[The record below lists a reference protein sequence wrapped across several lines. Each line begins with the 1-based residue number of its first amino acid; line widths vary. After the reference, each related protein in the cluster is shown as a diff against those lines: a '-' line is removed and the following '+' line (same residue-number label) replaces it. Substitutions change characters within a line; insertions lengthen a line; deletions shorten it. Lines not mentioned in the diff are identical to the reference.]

1 MELTPESLQKIEQ
14 CGVLGYPPSKICSI
28 LDLGDEKEFMKEF
41 NDPTSKIYK
50 SFKKGVDKGDF
61 AIDLKI
67 YELAKS
73 GDLTAIDRFQI
84 RKKKNLADRNDEI
97 R

>member
-1 MELTPESLQKIEQ
+1 MEISDETLLKIEQ
-14 CGVLGYPPSKICSI
+14 CGVLGYPASKICSI
-28 LDLGDEKEFMKEF
+28 LGLDDDGEFLNLF
-41 NDPTSKIYK
+41 NDPSSRVYK

-73 GDLTAIDRFQI
+73 GDLTAIERFQI
-84 RKKKNLADRNDEI
+84 RKKKNLSDRNDEI